1 MGPETGSLFR
11 HLEGRL
17 RGLFMVSLEKVP
29 TVPESQLYVKTND
42 TVVEVQRESGQVH
55 GDLGNKRHV

>member
-1 MGPETGSLFR
+1 
-11 HLEGRL
+11 
-17 RGLFMVSLEKVP
+17 MVSLEKVP
-29 TVPESQLYVKTND
+29 TVPDSQLYVKTND